1 MVKWLNIYKFYGE
14 RERVQSFFYTDSHL
28 HMGIAAQIVSII
40 PMISSIYLGLWH
52 INTLICT
59 CFLLCILN
67 FPQRYLLLENYLSTS
82 TFVNCRISF
91 YIVSKSR
98 ERTLISD
105 FFYDFKSFYLLQLLK
120 SKYHQIWKC

>member
-1 MVKWLNIYKFYGE
+1 MIKLLNIYIFYRERE
-14 RERVQSFFYTDSHL
+14 RERVQSFLYTDSVL

-91 YIVSKSR
+91 YVSKSR

-120 SKYHQIWKC
+120 SKYHQI